1 MATVFKN
8 LLSTGVI
15 GPTPTTVL
23 TTNATASTTV
33 IGLSMTNTTGN
44 VIQVSILIQD
54 TVAGTQAYY
63 INNFTI
69 PTNTSARVVTGG
81 EKLIMGPSTN
91 VIMTSNSAGS
101 VDLVMSWVEI
111 S

>member
-8 LLSTGVI
+8 LLVPALGA
-15 GPTPTTVL
+15 TPTTVL

-33 IGLSMTNTTGN
+33 IGLSLANVTGSI
-44 VIQVSILIQD
+44 IQVSIQIQD

-63 INNFTI
+63 INNFTV
-69 PTNTSARVVTGG
+69 PPNTSARIVTGG
-81 EKLIMGPSTN
+81 EKLILGPSTN
-91 VIMTSNSAGS
+91 IVITTNTANSA
-101 VDLVMSWVEI
+101 DLVMSWVEI

>member
-8 LLSTGVI
+8 LLSPGLGT
-15 GPTPTTVL
+15 TPTTVL

-33 IGLSMTNTTGN
+33 IGLSMTNTTAGI
-44 VIQVSILIQD
+44 IQVSIQIQD
-54 TVAGTQAYY
+54 TIAGTQAYY

-69 PTNTSARVVTGG
+69 PTNTSARIVTGG

-91 VIMTSNSAGS
+91 VIITSNTASS